1 MRSNQSTGTQ
11 GDSSFGVVLANLR
24 YNTRAWELNGHTMV
38 ELLGVVDE
46 KEIER
51 LMVCEGR
58 INKTSQAG
66 RLKSVIY

>member
-1 MRSNQSTGTQ
+1 
-11 GDSSFGVVLANLR
+11 
-24 YNTRAWELNGHTMV
+24 MV

-51 LMVCEGR
+51 LMVCEER